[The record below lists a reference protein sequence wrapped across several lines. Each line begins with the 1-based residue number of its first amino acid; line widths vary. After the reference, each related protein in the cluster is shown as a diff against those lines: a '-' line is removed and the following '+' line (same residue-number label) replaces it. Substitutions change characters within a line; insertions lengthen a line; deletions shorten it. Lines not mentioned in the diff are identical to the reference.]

1 MTLTAIAIDPNYEDL
16 TIAAFNYRRDNVY
29 PCLDSDQL
37 SLTALVNS
45 QADATPVA
53 IAATK
58 PGVTY
63 ITGAGHGDYDTFNG
77 YFNHPVF
84 SVADLDPAIVAQKL
98 VHLLSCETATGLGPD
113 MVATGCR
120 AFFGYL
126 VPFTYDPRYSDLF
139 FACDAQIDI
148 GLAAGHA
155 AGQVGADVK
164 KFFEQTID
172 ANPGAASYLQMN
184 LDNFR
189 SPLDGPRWGDVN
201 ATLFNGQ
208 VQL

>member
-1 MTLTAIAIDPNYEDL
+1 MTLTAIAVDPNYEDL

-29 PCLDSDQL
+29 PSLNSSRL
-37 SLTALVNS
+37 SLTSLVNS
-45 QADATPVA
+45 QAHSSPVA
-53 IAATK
+53 AAAIQ

-63 ITGAGHGDYDTFNG
+63 ITGVGHGDYDTFNG

-84 SVADLDPAIVAQKL
+84 SVADLDPAVVAQK
-98 VHLLSCETATGLGPD
+98 VIHLLSCETATGLGPA
-113 MVATGCR
+113 MVASQCR

-126 VPFTYDPRYSDLF
+126 IPFTYDPRYSDLF

-148 GLAAGHA
+148 GLAAGHT

-164 KFFEQTID
+164 SFFQQTIN

-189 SPLDGPRWGDVN
+189 SPLDGPRWGNVN
-201 ATLFNGQ
+201 ATLFDN
-208 VQL
+208 QLQ